1 MPQDKVTC
9 TTCFRSVNVVKYGY
23 GWIGI
28 CCGEIVYNSAM
39 PPLYIS
45 SNTNLNLSSDHPSSN
60 QLARKDD
67 ED

>member
-1 MPQDKVTC
+1 MPQDMVTC
-9 TTCFRSVNVVKYGY
+9 TTCFRSVNVKKYGY

-39 PPLYIS
+39 PPLYLS
-45 SNTNLNLSSDHPSSN
+45 SNNNLNLSSDHPSSHR
-60 QLARKDD
+60 LRRKDA